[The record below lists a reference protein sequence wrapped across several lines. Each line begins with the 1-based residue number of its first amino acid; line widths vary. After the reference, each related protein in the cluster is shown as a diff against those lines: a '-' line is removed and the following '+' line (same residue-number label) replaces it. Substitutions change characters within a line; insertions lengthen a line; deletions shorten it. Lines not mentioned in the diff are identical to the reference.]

1 MSKNADNP
9 QLQQME
15 FFPIPS
21 PCIGVCEVNPKGFCK
36 GCFRSRE
43 ERLYWPQIND
53 AAKRIIVQQC
63 KRRAKAFKKSKT
75 AKSTD
80 INTQSDLFEDFDS
93 IPDKN
98 LNR

>member
-1 MSKNADNP
+1 MAKKVDNP

-53 AAKRIIVQQC
+53 AAKRIIIQQC
-63 KRRAKAFKKSKT
+63 KRRAAANRQNKTGKA
-75 AKSTD
+75 TD
-80 INTQSDLFEDFDS
+80 IIKQSDLFEDFTS
-93 IPDKN
+93 LPDKN